1 MRRWYAEPGAGS
13 LCDGDVVPLVALSV
27 VELLQGIGLAVA
39 GFVVVALVCAGILA
53 VLHVVLPSTDAGA
66 EAVDRVNELR
76 READA
81 EPTEDRVDTE
91 VDA

>member
-1 MRRWYAEPGAGS
+1 MP
-13 LCDGDVVPLVALSV
+13 VVALSV

-66 EAVDRVNELR
+66 EAVDRVNDLR

-81 EPTEDRVDTE
+81 QPTEGLIDTE

>member
-1 MRRWYAEPGAGS
+1 M
-13 LCDGDVVPLVALSV
+13 PLVALSV

-81 EPTEDRVDTE
+81 DPAEDRVDTE

>member
-1 MRRWYAEPGAGS
+1 VS
-13 LCDGDVVPLVALSV
+13 LVALSV
-27 VELLQGIGLAVA
+27 VELLQGIGLAVV
-39 GFVVVALVCAGILA
+39 GFVVVVLVCAGILA

-76 READA
+76 GEADA
-81 EPTEDRVDTE
+81 EPTDGLIDTE